1 MSICKECWLGSCFV
15 IVQGIRTSIAKKT
28 YMFVIFQR
36 GGGPDSKL
44 PPTGSAHVNLSFW
57 KKLNI
62 NLLQNNAPSLSYV
75 IDEIASHEE

>member
-1 MSICKECWLGSCFV
+1 MSICKECWLGSHFV
-15 IVQGIRTSIAKKT
+15 IVQGIRTSIAKKP

-57 KKLNI
+57 QKLTI
-62 NLLQNNAPSLSYV
+62 SLLHNSASSLPYA
-75 IDEIASHEE
+75 IDEIASPEE